1 MGCDMTDVKKLRE
14 LAVMAIPKIPGICNE
29 CSFELSYRHWYGC
42 SIPEDAFAEAI
53 NPQAIIEILDR
64 LERYREALRSC
75 EVRSGHIENWHRDH
89 VTPDNFKDCQDVG
102 VTPEAYL
109 RETKMIAREALEGG
123 K

>member
-1 MGCDMTDVKKLRE
+1 MTDLKKLRE
-14 LAVMAIPKIPGICNE
+14 LAVKAIPKIPGICNE

-64 LERYREALRSC
+64 LERYEKALEKIPLTQFWAEAA
-75 EVRSGHIENWHRDH
+75 V
-89 VTPDNFKDCQDVG
+89 V
-102 VTPEAYL
+102 
-109 RETKMIAREALEGG
+109 AREALEGG